1 MEVSIL
7 QEYEEG
13 FVPAYTKC
21 NCFGIVAYFDVIFGL
36 CCVSVFNNIRE
47 MRNEDVIAKAFGDKV
62 DKIVKAFEGDLES
75 EEQIIEHQKR
85 LEEIHEQIRSQQRGS
100 RKHIQ

>member
-1 MEVSIL
+1 
-7 QEYEEG
+7 
-13 FVPAYTKC
+13 
-21 NCFGIVAYFDVIFGL
+21 
-36 CCVSVFNNIRE
+36 

-62 DKIVKAFEGDLES
+62 DKILKAFEES

-85 LEEIHEQIRSQQRGS
+85 LEEIHGKIRSQQGGS